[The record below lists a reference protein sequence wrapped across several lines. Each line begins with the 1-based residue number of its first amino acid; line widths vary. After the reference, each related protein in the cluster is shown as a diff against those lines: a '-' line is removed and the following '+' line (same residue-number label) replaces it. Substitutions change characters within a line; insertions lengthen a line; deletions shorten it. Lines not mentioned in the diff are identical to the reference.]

1 MTGPATGPAQ
11 PPQPPQPPRSSPP
24 GQPVQPGQPAG
35 PARPGSPPD
44 SGIGSGYVSAPGITV
59 VTVLVLAA
67 LTLTIYCLVVLWPA
81 SATATAVTESRLL
94 GARLLLD
101 GDQRLFTVVALAG
114 FLGGLIHSARSLY
127 WYVGN
132 RDLRRSWLLMYASL
146 PFVGGALAVVFY
158 IVLRGGLV
166 TGQTS
171 AAQLN
176 VFGFAAVSAL
186 VGLFSP
192 EAAEKLKQI
201 FSTLLTAAPAGRD
214 QLAPAGQ
221 ASAAGPP
228 VATGL
233 EPDSGAVGTVITI
246 SGRNLTG
253 TTSVIFSGATAGPS
267 AVSDTSVI
275 VAVPAGAATGPV
287 RLAVGSMLVSVP
299 GEVRVE

>member
-1 MTGPATGPAQ
+1 MTAPAAGPAQPPQTAQ
-11 PPQPPQPPRSSPP
+11 PPQPPQSSP
-24 GQPVQPGQPAG
+24 PVQPGQPG
-35 PARPGSPPD
+35 QPGRPAPPPD
-44 SGIGSGYVSAPGITV
+44 SGIGGGYLSAPGIAV
-59 VTVLVLAA
+59 MTVLVLAA

-81 SATATAVTESRLL
+81 SATATAVTASRLL

-166 TGQTS
+166 AGQTS

-214 QLAPAGQ
+214 QLAPTDQ
-221 ASAAGPP
+221 ANAAGPP

-246 SGRNLTG
+246 TGRNLTG
-253 TTSVIFSGATAGPS
+253 TTSVIFSGATARPS
-267 AVSDTSVI
+267 AVSDTSVS

-287 RLAVGSMLVSVP
+287 RLEIGSMLVSVP